1 MPSSGLAAFPPPR
14 PGPRRRRRGCR
25 RRRNPHPQPPPRF
38 PFSPCFQCM
47 PSLVPSQPKIRGA
60 GRCASE
66 VAGRR
71 IWMRCQPK
79 LPGGASRCA
88 TGRLRMRVVML
99 REFRVSDRL
108 LSYRPSSAPFAIS
121 TEQCP
126 LCHIDR
132 AVPPLPYRPSSAP
145 LCHIDRAVPPLPY
158 RPNSVPLSLRP
169 GSAPCHFDRAGAS
182 GEICGA
188 LRQTGAREGP
198 FCALG

>member
-1 MPSSGLAAFPPPR
+1 MRAIQSGNGRRPLWGRSCIPFPRTDPAGGAGDAASGGIPIPRSPP
-14 PGPRRRRRGCR
+14 
-25 RRRNPHPQPPPRF
+25 F

-66 VAGRR
+66 AVGRR
-71 IWMRCQPK
+71 IGMLRQPK

-88 TGRLRMRVVML
+88 TGVLRMRVVML

-108 LSYRPSSAPFAIS
+108 LSFRLGGAFCHFDRTLPLSFRPG
-121 TEQCP
+121 
-126 LCHIDR
+126 
-132 AVPPLPYRPSSAP
+132 
-145 LCHIDRAVPPLPY
+145 
-158 RPNSVPLSLRP
+158 SVPLSLRP
-169 GSAPCHFDRAGAS
+169 GSAPCHFDRAVAS